1 MMKAFIQIFGAN
13 VQMKGCYF
21 HHTNAVIKH
30 ARNTDNLGQRVQN
43 DNLEQSHFYIC
54 II

>member
-30 ARNTDNLGQRVQN
+30 ARNTDNLAQRVQN
-43 DNLEQSHFYIC
+43 DNLEQSHFIFV
-54 II
+54 